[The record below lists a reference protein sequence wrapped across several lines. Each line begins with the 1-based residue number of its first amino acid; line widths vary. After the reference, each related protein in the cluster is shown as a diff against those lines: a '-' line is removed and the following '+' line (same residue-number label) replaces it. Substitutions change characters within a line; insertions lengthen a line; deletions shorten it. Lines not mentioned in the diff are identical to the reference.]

1 MYYDSLVQL
10 IYEPNHKTM
19 RISKER
25 TIAELQQDFQASFP
39 GLQLRFYQR
48 QHAEHEGS
56 PKRSQH
62 PASMTLGAMNPALVD
77 GEIELQGENSV
88 ANFERELEERFALH
102 AQVFRRSNNLW
113 LQTTSTD
120 DWTLETQNLKGLH
133 SIQANH

>member
-1 MYYDSLVQL
+1 
-10 IYEPNHKTM
+10 M

-25 TIAELQQDFQASFP
+25 TIAELQQEFQASFP

-56 PKRSQH
+56 PKHTQY
-62 PASMTLGAMNPALVD
+62 PATMALGKLNADLVG
-77 GEIELQGENSV
+77 GEIKLQGETSV
-88 ANFERELEERFALH
+88 ANFESELEQRFALH

-120 DWTLETQNLKGLH
+120 DWSLETQSLKGLH
-133 SIQANH
+133 SIQANN

>member
-1 MYYDSLVQL
+1 MQ
-10 IYEPNHKTM
+10 
-19 RISKER
+19 ISKER
-25 TIAELQQDFQASFP
+25 TIAALQQDFQATFP

-62 PASMTLGAMNPALVD
+62 PASMTLGALNA
-77 GEIELQGENSV
+77 ELEQGELKLSGDTSV
-88 ANFERELEERFALH
+88 ADFERELEQRFALH

-120 DWTLETQNLKGLH
+120 DWSLETQNLKGLH
-133 SIQANH
+133 SIQTNV